1 MTGATQAVRRGGRH
15 APARGAALRR
25 GLDWGNRVIGV
36 LVVLA
41 LWQLLPSA
49 GAVSPS
55 AVPPL
60 DDVAS
65 ALAGQLGSA
74 ALWTA
79 LGETVTGW
87 AIGLAAA
94 AVGGIV
100 AGLAIGAIPYARQA
114 TESTVE
120 FLRPIPSVALIPL
133 VVLVYGTDIRSD
145 LVLVI
150 YASFWQVLI
159 QVLYGMQDVDPV
171 ALETARSYR
180 LGRLSRI
187 RYVTWP
193 TALPYVITGLRL
205 AATIALVLEIT
216 AELVIGGRG
225 LGSLLSVTRASGAA
239 AGTYALVVIAGLLGL
254 IVNVA
259 ATKVESVAL
268 PWHHAQRSAAA

>member
-1 MTGATQAVRRGGRH
+1 MTGATQTVGRDAGLARSRG
-15 APARGAALRR
+15 PALRR
-25 GLDWGNRVIGV
+25 VLDWGNRAAGV

-41 LWQLLPSA
+41 LWQILPSA
-49 GAVSPS
+49 GVVSPR
-55 AVPPL
+55 AVPPFGQ
-60 DDVAS
+60 VAA
-65 ALAGQLGSA
+65 ALAEQLGSA

-87 AIGLAAA
+87 AVGLAIA

-100 AGLAIGAIPYARQA
+100 VGLAIGAIPYARQL

-133 VVLVYGTDIRSD
+133 VVLIYGSDLNSD

-171 ALETARSYR
+171 ARETARSYR
-180 LGRLSRI
+180 LGWLSQI

-205 AATIALVLEIT
+205 AATVALVLEIT

-225 LGSLLSVTRASGAA
+225 LGSLLSVTRASGAV

-254 IVNVA
+254 IVNIA
-259 ATKVESVAL
+259 ARKLETVAL
-268 PWHHAQRSAAA
+268 PWHHTQRSAA

>member
-1 MTGATQAVRRGGRH
+1 MTSATQAVRRDGAFAR
-15 APARGAALRR
+15 PRGAALRR
-25 GLDWGNRVIGV
+25 ALDWVNRVIGV

-49 GAVSPS
+49 GVVSPS
-55 AVPPL
+55 AVPPFGQ
-60 DDVAS
+60 VAA
-65 ALAGQLGSA
+65 ALAEQLGSA

-87 AIGLAAA
+87 AIGLAIAA
-94 AVGGIV
+94 AGGIV
-100 AGLAIGAIPYARQA
+100 VGLAIGAIPYARQI

-133 VVLVYGTDIRSD
+133 VVLIYGSDLNSD

-180 LGRLSRI
+180 LGWLSRI

-205 AATIALVLEIT
+205 AATVALVLEIT

-225 LGSLLSVTRASGAA
+225 LGSLLSVTRASGAV

-254 IVNVA
+254 VVNIA
-259 ATKVESVAL
+259 ARKLETVAL
-268 PWHHAQRSAAA
+268 PWHHAQRSAA